1 MKNVLLI
8 RLGRFGR
15 HLAMQLS
22 ELGHQVMA
30 VDRDEERINECMPF
44 VTNAQIGDST
54 RMDFLR
60 SLGVGNYDVCY
71 VTISGDFQN
80 SLETTSLLKE
90 LGAKY
95 AVSRTERDVQAKF
108 LLRNGADAVTY
119 PEKQLAKWAA
129 IRYTA
134 NHIFSYIELGEK
146 HAIIEIAVPGSWQG
160 HSISELDIRRKY
172 GVNIPGVKRN
182 DKTDVNISP
191 ETVLDSSL
199 TLLVLGQPL
208 PMCLAL
214 GAIAAATAPEAT
226 LMVVRQ
232 YKANG
237 PVTRM
242 LLPVVAMDD
251 ALGLMLYA
259 IMMAI
264 ARTLDSGAA
273 LSVMTLLVKPLI
285 EIVGSLV
292 MGVLIGTV
300 MVFCLRFFHS
310 RGNKLTMTILVV
322 FLAVG
327 LSTMLDLSS
336 LLVCMM
342 IGATMINVSN
352 DSSALLEQCDRFT
365 PPLFLLFFVLSGASL
380 DLSVLPTVGVVGI
393 AYVLSRAI
401 GKSLGAT
408 IGAAIEKCDKNIIR
422 YLGMTLIP
430 QAGVAIGMARMC
442 LTDLP
447 AYGPTINA
455 VVLAG
460 TLIYELTGPVITKIA
475 LTKAG
480 EIKEGGAKPAAVTAA
495 K

>member
-1 MKNVLLI
+1 METLLSI
-8 RLGRFGR
+8 AVALCAGLLVSRFVKPLKLPAVTGYLIAGILIGPYCLGKLGVPGLGFPTTADVKALSLFNDVALGFIAFAIGNEFRLS
-15 HLAMQLS
+15 QLRQTGKQATVIGIFQA
-22 ELGHQVMA
+22 LTATLM
-30 VDRDEERINECMPF
+30 VDLMLIGLHF
-44 VTNAQIGDST
+44 FILGDS
-54 RMDFLR
+54 
-60 SLGVGNYDVCY
+60 
-71 VTISGDFQN
+71 IS
-80 SLETTSLLKE
+80 
-90 LGAKY
+90 
-95 AVSRTERDVQAKF
+95 V
-108 LLRNGADAVTY
+108 ADAIV
-119 PEKQLAKWAA
+119 
-129 IRYTA
+129 
-134 NHIFSYIELGEK
+134 
-146 HAIIEIAVPGSWQG
+146 
-160 HSISELDIRRKY
+160 
-172 GVNIPGVKRN
+172 
-182 DKTDVNISP
+182 
-191 ETVLDSSL
+191 
-199 TLLVLGQPL
+199 
-208 PMCLAL
+208 L
-214 GAIAAATAPEAT
+214 GAIATATAPAAT

-285 EIVGSLV
+285 EIVGSLA

-310 RGNKLTMTILVV
+310 RGNKLTMTILIV

-352 DSSALLEQCDRFT
+352 DSPALLEQCDRFT

-447 AYGPTINA
+447 AYGSTINA

>member
-1 MKNVLLI
+1 METLLSIAVALCAGLLVSRFVKPLKLPAVTGYLIAGILIGPYCLGRLGVQGLGFPTTGDVKTLSLFNDVALGFIAFAIGNEFRLSQLRHTGKQATVIGIFQALTATLMVDLLLI
-8 RLGRFGR
+8 GLHFFI
-15 HLAMQLS
+15 L
-22 ELGHQVMA
+22 
-30 VDRDEERINECMPF
+30 
-44 VTNAQIGDST
+44 GDS
-54 RMDFLR
+54 
-60 SLGVGNYDVCY
+60 
-71 VTISGDFQN
+71 IS
-80 SLETTSLLKE
+80 
-90 LGAKY
+90 
-95 AVSRTERDVQAKF
+95 V
-108 LLRNGADAVTY
+108 ADAIV
-119 PEKQLAKWAA
+119 
-129 IRYTA
+129 
-134 NHIFSYIELGEK
+134 
-146 HAIIEIAVPGSWQG
+146 
-160 HSISELDIRRKY
+160 
-172 GVNIPGVKRN
+172 
-182 DKTDVNISP
+182 
-191 ETVLDSSL
+191 
-199 TLLVLGQPL
+199 
-208 PMCLAL
+208 L
-214 GAIAAATAPEAT
+214 GAIATATAPAAT

-285 EIVGSLV
+285 EIVGSLA

-310 RGNKLTMTILVV
+310 RGNKLTMTILIV

-352 DSSALLEQCDRFT
+352 DSPALLEQCDRFT

>member
-1 MKNVLLI
+1 
-8 RLGRFGR
+8 
-15 HLAMQLS
+15 
-22 ELGHQVMA
+22 
-30 VDRDEERINECMPF
+30 
-44 VTNAQIGDST
+44 
-54 RMDFLR
+54 
-60 SLGVGNYDVCY
+60 
-71 VTISGDFQN
+71 
-80 SLETTSLLKE
+80 
-90 LGAKY
+90 
-95 AVSRTERDVQAKF
+95 
-108 LLRNGADAVTY
+108 
-119 PEKQLAKWAA
+119 
-129 IRYTA
+129 
-134 NHIFSYIELGEK
+134 
-146 HAIIEIAVPGSWQG
+146 
-160 HSISELDIRRKY
+160 
-172 GVNIPGVKRN
+172 
-182 DKTDVNISP
+182 
-191 ETVLDSSL
+191 
-199 TLLVLGQPL
+199 
-208 PMCLAL
+208 
-214 GAIAAATAPEAT
+214 
-226 LMVVRQ
+226 MVVRQ

-285 EIVGSLV
+285 EIVGSLA

-310 RGNKLTMTILVV
+310 RGNKLTMTILIV

-352 DSSALLEQCDRFT
+352 DSPALLEQCDRFT